1 MLNLRLGG
9 VLAGVVSLTAA
20 VLIATPSATAAGDTL
35 TLTTPAI
42 AIDRAG
48 NGQVWAH
55 CNLSKTCTGWIG
67 WDEVADPAARVGT
80 SYSIAAGASKYIKI
94 GMRTQLSTNNGAVSE
109 FDPYSVGSRV
119 NVGSATIPVWQVSP
133 ARIKVSP
140 TGGTQQLWTT
150 KTQTA
155 LTGGQQKISGVV
167 ASATSAGTMTEVKVE
182 LWKPVKGGSYT
193 LVATSTV
200 GTGTLAPGAS
210 GNYSLMTPKAT
221 FVNNVS
227 STDYRLKIRAR
238 DDQQEQHTWWWRGT
252 ASNPFTGGAR
262 YVRTATVIKPS
273 VAPIVANFRF
283 GSIQGTAKLD
293 SVAVRDLSV
302 SAVAAPHDF
311 SSGLGRTNLRELD
324 VESCGDEYSRVRTNA
339 AGGFRMDFL
348 PAPSSGSENKYL
360 VYARQ
365 GISEGWNKTA
375 SGSSYGSCYQAL
387 DFGWARQGMQF
398 GGSGV
403 LGGVSVNVVTAQNAP
418 GKASIELIKS
428 KFADERGVGSAY
440 SDQWVMFRKYIPG
453 LSRNDSPVV
462 VQNMA
467 GDSGPTTF
475 KLPPGRYWVETG
487 RRGASCAMWY
497 PSVYPDNNAY
507 LKGEDRGAERWK
519 TVAGKAAEYQKSYDM
534 GYVAKTPPSGYK
546 GWMYREYCKTI
557 NQGWISPT
565 KLDILPGSSATV
577 VIPIADRAITAG
589 AVVSGTVKRAGGK
602 TNKEMMV
609 RLSSTDTAW
618 GVIRVDLTDSKGKFY
633 VAGLPA
639 GTYKVQVNSDS
650 WRGIGRSFTGTKT
663 ITVKAGKSYSIG
675 TLNFSG

>member
-1 MLNLRLGG
+1 MRLGG
-9 VLAGVVSLTAA
+9 ALAGIVSLTAA
-20 VLIATPSATAAGDTL
+20 LLIGLPPATAAGDSV

-42 AIDRAG
+42 AIDRDG

-67 WDEVADPAARVGT
+67 WDEVADPASRVAT
-80 SYSIAAGASKYIKI
+80 WYSIAAGSSKYIKVR
-94 GMRTQLSTNNGAVSE
+94 MRTQPTTNNGHVSE
-109 FDPYSVGSRV
+109 YDPYSAAGRV
-119 NVGSATIPVWQVSP
+119 NLGSSTIPVWQVSP
-133 ARIKVSP
+133 ARIKLTPDSGP
-140 TGGTQQLWTT
+140 QQIWTT
-150 KTQTA
+150 KAQSA
-155 LTGGQQKISGVV
+155 LVGGQQKISGSVV
-167 ASATSAGTMTEVKVE
+167 SAASAGTMTEVKVE
-182 LWKPVKGGSYT
+182 LWRPVKGGSYT
-193 LVATSTV
+193 LVGTATV

-210 GNYSLMTPKAT
+210 GSYSLMTPKAT

-227 STDYRLKIRAR
+227 TSDYRLKIRAR

-273 VAPIVANFRF
+273 VAPITANFRF

-293 SVAVRDLSV
+293 NVAVKDLSV

-311 SSGLGRTNLRELD
+311 SSGMGSTVLRELD
-324 VESCGDEYSRVRTNA
+324 VESCGDEYSRVRTNS
-339 AGGFRMDFL
+339 AGAYRMDFL
-348 PAPSSGSENKYL
+348 PAPSSGSENRYL

-365 GISEGWNKTA
+365 GISEGWNKTT
-375 SGSSYGSCYQAL
+375 SGPSYGSCYQAL

-403 LGGVSVNVVTAQNAP
+403 IGGVSVNVVTAQNAP
-418 GKASIELIKS
+418 GKASIDLTKT
-428 KFADERGVGSAY
+428 KFADQRGTWSDY
-440 SDQWVMFRKYIPG
+440 SDQWVMFRKYVPG
-453 LSRNDSPVV
+453 LARNDSPVV
-462 VQNMA
+462 VQGMA
-467 GDSGPTTF
+467 GDSGPTLF

-497 PSVYPDNNAY
+497 PSVYPDNYAY

-519 TVAGKAAEYQKSYDM
+519 TVAGKYPEYQKSYDM

-557 NQGWISPT
+557 NQGWISPS
-565 KLDILPGSSATV
+565 KLDILPGSGATV
-577 VIPIADRAITAG
+577 IVPIADGAITTG
-589 AVVSGTVKRAGGK
+589 AVVSGKVTRAGGK

-633 VAGLPA
+633 VAGLPS
-639 GTYKVQVNSDS
+639 GTYKIQVNSDS

-663 ITVKAGKSYSIG
+663 ITVKAGKSYSAG
-675 TLNFSG
+675 TLYFSG